1 MQDKQTLFDYL
12 YKTLHEQIE
21 NGRFPYGSKLPSR
34 SHLCETYNVGMRTVK
49 DVLMRLKIEGYIQT
63 QERKPTIVIYDS
75 LHTHKDFEVQYV
87 LEHKSSIVAVY
98 ETLASLMPKI
108 FALSIQNCSDDFLK
122 HWQKRLNRAKNN
134 NDIGARKQIN
144 IRFLHDILTQSNN
157 QLFKS
162 LFFSLELYTYSSF
175 FLELLRTYPQFPDIF
190 WVSDALL
197 NKNDNEIKSRFQKIY
212 SSFAE
217 TVEKYLI
224 QLSSRYPN
232 IHEKQFS
239 YTWTVEVGRDHYY
252 TQIVRDLIDKVGLGF
267 YKKNEFLPSEAQ
279 LAKQYKVSISTIKKS
294 LSVLN
299 ELGYGET
306 INGKGTKIYIQ
317 NDQYT
322 IKSLNNKKYRKD
334 TIIYLNAL
342 QLMVLNI
349 EVAAFLAFEEIDART
364 IANLKT
370 KIQNSQNIILDELF
384 HCILEH
390 VQLKPLKT
398 VLQENNKVLYWGYYL
413 SFYHDESQIIQEL
426 NSKAMVAFEYLSS
439 GNQKDFAKEMSKCYR
454 DVFHIVKK
462 HMISF
467 GLYEVKRLIAPR

>member
-1 MQDKQTLFDYL
+1 M
-12 YKTLHEQIE
+12 
-21 NGRFPYGSKLPSR
+21 
-34 SHLCETYNVGMRTVK
+34 
-49 DVLMRLKIEGYIQT
+49 
-63 QERKPTIVIYDS
+63 
-75 LHTHKDFEVQYV
+75 
-87 LEHKSSIVAVY
+87 
-98 ETLASLMPKI
+98 
-108 FALSIQNCSDDFLK
+108 
-122 HWQKRLNRAKNN
+122 
-134 NDIGARKQIN
+134 
-144 IRFLHDILTQSNN
+144 
-157 QLFKS
+157 
-162 LFFSLELYTYSSF
+162 
-175 FLELLRTYPQFPDIF
+175 LRTYPQFPDIF

-342 QLMVLNI
+342 QLMVLNW
-349 EVAAFLAFEEIDART
+349 
-364 IANLKT
+364 K
-370 KIQNSQNIILDELF
+370 
-384 HCILEH
+384 
-390 VQLKPLKT
+390 
-398 VLQENNKVLYWGYYL
+398 
-413 SFYHDESQIIQEL
+413 
-426 NSKAMVAFEYLSS
+426 
-439 GNQKDFAKEMSKCYR
+439 
-454 DVFHIVKK
+454 
-462 HMISF
+462 
-467 GLYEVKRLIAPR
+467 

>member
-1 MQDKQTLFDYL
+1 M
-12 YKTLHEQIE
+12 
-21 NGRFPYGSKLPSR
+21 
-34 SHLCETYNVGMRTVK
+34 
-49 DVLMRLKIEGYIQT
+49 
-63 QERKPTIVIYDS
+63 
-75 LHTHKDFEVQYV
+75 
-87 LEHKSSIVAVY
+87 
-98 ETLASLMPKI
+98 
-108 FALSIQNCSDDFLK
+108 
-122 HWQKRLNRAKNN
+122 
-134 NDIGARKQIN
+134 
-144 IRFLHDILTQSNN
+144 
-157 QLFKS
+157 
-162 LFFSLELYTYSSF
+162 
-175 FLELLRTYPQFPDIF
+175 
-190 WVSDALL
+190 
-197 NKNDNEIKSRFQKIY
+197 
-212 SSFAE
+212 
-217 TVEKYLI
+217 EKYLI

-364 IANLKT
+364 ISNLKT

-413 SFYHDESQIIQEL
+413 SFYYDESQIIQEL

>member
-1 MQDKQTLFDYL
+1 M
-12 YKTLHEQIE
+12 
-21 NGRFPYGSKLPSR
+21 
-34 SHLCETYNVGMRTVK
+34 
-49 DVLMRLKIEGYIQT
+49 
-63 QERKPTIVIYDS
+63 
-75 LHTHKDFEVQYV
+75 
-87 LEHKSSIVAVY
+87 
-98 ETLASLMPKI
+98 
-108 FALSIQNCSDDFLK
+108 
-122 HWQKRLNRAKNN
+122 
-134 NDIGARKQIN
+134 
-144 IRFLHDILTQSNN
+144 
-157 QLFKS
+157 
-162 LFFSLELYTYSSF
+162 
-175 FLELLRTYPQFPDIF
+175 LRTYPQFPDIF

-299 ELGYGET
+299 ELCYGET

-334 TIIYLNAL
+334 TRDINIDVALLGQRNISLAVNRDGYLQA
-342 QLMVLNI
+342 NI
-349 EVAAFLAFEEIDART
+349 FDTA
-364 IANLKT
+364 K
-370 KIQNSQNIILDELF
+370 
-384 HCILEH
+384 
-390 VQLKPLKT
+390 
-398 VLQENNKVLYWGYYL
+398 
-413 SFYHDESQIIQEL
+413 SFYLGRDKIEEFINYVLENGILLDKQNKSEYSSFDPDQSASVQ
-426 NSKAMVAFEYLSS
+426 NFKKAAE
-439 GNQKDFAKEMSKCYR
+439 
-454 DVFHIVKK
+454 
-462 HMISF
+462 
-467 GLYEVKRLIAPR
+467 